1 MCCHFRCTLCALQ
14 GKTQETPG
22 ELPLDELHPPEM
34 SAQALDQDDSDS
46 TSAASLLDS
55 TGSPNMHL

>member
-1 MCCHFRCTLCALQ
+1 MGCHFRWILCALQ
-14 GKTQETPG
+14 DKTQETPG
-22 ELPLDELHPPEM
+22 EPPLGELHPPEM

-46 TSAASLLDS
+46 TSAAPELDS